1 MQRSKLDKLR
11 RGEYHLLCN
20 RTYMTEVPFVTP
32 FQKPSRVF
40 DRLNFNYVVTDVDNR
55 EIKG

>member
-40 DRLNFNYVVTDVDNR
+40 DRPNFNYVVTDVDNR